1 MSGTSLGY
9 CIRTATDCEYRSDNG
24 RCLYQGNGCAYSL
37 VRSVRVDETDFKIVK
52 YSELSD
58 ETISKIADAVI
69 ERLKKAFR

>member
-9 CIRTATDCEYRSDNG
+9 CIKTATDCEYRSDNG
-24 RCLYQGNGCAYSL
+24 RCLYKGNGCAYSL
-37 VRSVRVDETDFKIVK
+37 VKSVRVDETDFKIVK